1 MTAAVKNQAIDLRDI
16 ESFLYRETDLLD
28 KGDLHSW
35 RDLFT
40 EDGTYWI
47 PITPDQ
53 QDPFGHI
60 SIIYENRLMMAI
72 RAENFGHRL
81 AASMQYDIRCSHI
94 MSNLRLIDSSADGSS
109 MTVKSNFQAVVFYR
123 EQTVFAGTYTHQLRR
138 VGNDYRIVQKR
149 VDLIN
154 CDTDHRSIVIYI

>member
-1 MTAAVKNQAIDLRDI
+1 MIMAAEKQAVDLRDI

-40 EDGTYWI
+40 DDGTYWI
-47 PITPDQ
+47 PVTPDQ
-53 QDPFGHI
+53 QDPLGHI
-60 SIIYENRLMMAI
+60 SLIYENRLMMAI

-94 MSNLRLIDSSADGSS
+94 MSNIRLLESAADGSS
-109 MTVKSNFQAVVFYR
+109 VTVKSNFQAVVYYR
-123 EQTVFAGTYTHQLRR
+123 GQTLFAGTYTHQLKR
-138 VGNDYRIVQKR
+138 VGDDYRIVQKR

-154 CDTDHRSIVIYI
+154 CDADHSSILIYI